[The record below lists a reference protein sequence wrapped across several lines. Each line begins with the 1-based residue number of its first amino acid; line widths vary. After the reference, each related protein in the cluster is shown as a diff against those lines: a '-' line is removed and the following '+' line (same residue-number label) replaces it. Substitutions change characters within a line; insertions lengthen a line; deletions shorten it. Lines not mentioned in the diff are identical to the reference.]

1 MRVPESGS
9 NNNSPPTPRF
19 SPREQQVAELIAQ
32 GLSNREIGLALGIS
46 YLTVKEHVRRVYAK
60 IGVTHRVAAVLWMVC
75 RWGDQG
81 RPIVDDAKLGNNGN
95 GQENQKLEI
104 GHSSL

>member
-1 MRVPESGS
+1 MS
-9 NNNSPPTPRF
+9 NDNSPPISHDGARC

-60 IGVTHRVAAVLWMVC
+60 IGVNNRVAAVLLTV
-75 RWGDQG
+75 QNLK
-81 RPIVDDAKLGNNGN
+81 PNGN
-95 GQENQKLEI
+95 RRTALMSALEKVVTKEVAK
-104 GHSSL
+104 